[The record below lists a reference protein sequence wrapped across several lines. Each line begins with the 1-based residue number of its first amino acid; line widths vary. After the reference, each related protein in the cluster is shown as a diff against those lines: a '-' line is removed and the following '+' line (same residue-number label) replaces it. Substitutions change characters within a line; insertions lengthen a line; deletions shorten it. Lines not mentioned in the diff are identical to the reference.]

1 MSQVRILI
9 IEDTPDVRAFIKA
22 CLEEDYTILEA
33 ENGVKGWELAV
44 NELPDLIIT
53 DVMMPLMDGNEFCRN
68 LKQDE
73 RTSHIPVIML
83 TAKAAEEQLIEGLE
97 SGADIYL
104 TKPFSI
110 VVLQNYISNLLKL
123 KTVLRQRYS
132 QKIYLE
138 PLDVEVGTV
147 DKKFMERL
155 MSVVEDSLGQPDFS
169 VPSLAKELG
178 MSKAVL
184 YKKFNALVHI
194 PIGEFIKNMRLKKA
208 ASLLV
213 NDKMNISEIAWEVGF
228 NDRKY
233 FSKEF
238 RKFFGKSPSEYLEER
253 GGKTS

>member
-1 MSQVRILI
+1 MSQVRVLI
-9 IEDTPDVRAFIKA
+9 IEDTPDVRAFIKT

-53 DVMMPLMDGNEFCRN
+53 DVMMPQMDGNEFCRN

-83 TAKAAEEQLIEGLE
+83 TAKAAEDQLIEGLE

-155 MSVVEDSLGQPDFS
+155 MSIIEDNLGRPDFS
-169 VPSLAKELG
+169 VPFLSKELG

-184 YKKFNALVHI
+184 YKKFNALVQI

-213 NDKMNISEIAWEVGF
+213 NDSMNISEIAWEVGF

-238 RKFFGKSPSEYLEER
+238 RKFFGKSPSEYLAEKE
-253 GGKTS
+253 GKIS